1 MTQCEWSVKVNWGWM
16 NSLPARAVPASGAL
30 RLLHHSIQSH
40 SISVKFTEMSWL
52 NYIPFIHVAHSG
64 TSFVI
69 SFLLSG
75 TFIHYVHSL
84 FTPLIRLQLINYV
97 HYLSSF
103 TRYLLSGTSFLPPSL
118 RVFHSFNSFT
128 GLNSLNWIEIT
139 CCAARYSFIN
149 HSFVY
154 VALLPLHHFTLPPLL
169 YSFHS
174 VSNAC
179 SVQSMFS

>member
-1 MTQCEWSVKVNWGWM
+1 MRNEENGPCKRYREATGGHSFNWIDSALLSLLRHSFFNPIHLTSFHTLTQCEWSVKVNWGWM

-97 HYLSSF
+97 HLIPIHSIRVLF
-103 TRYLLSGTSFLPPSL
+103 APSVL
-118 RVFHSFNSFT
+118 
-128 GLNSLNWIEIT
+128 
-139 CCAARYSFIN
+139 A
-149 HSFVY
+149 
-154 VALLPLHHFTLPPLL
+154 PFTLH
-169 YSFHS
+169 YFHWFIIT
-174 VSNAC
+174 VNLGN
-179 SVQSMFS
+179 VNMR